1 MLSKHHKCNVCWH
14 VVIYWGQKF
23 VIYRLFELIFNDLFA
38 IFLYDQLFSHLF
50 FRGGLPRQNAPA
62 TEVLSDL
69 QGLCARLP
77 QTAGNLWGEKPQPS
91 WQISTPSV
99 PSTEAFP
106 QVWGLLTLNAG
117 LLWHSSAPHWDQ
129 DTAPE
134 SSLCSITS
142 HISLQWRE
150 ADWNDSCNC
159 VCENHVSADHHLLPS
174 HSCFFCPQLDELKTS
189 AVYLA
194 LAWYF

>member
-1 MLSKHHKCNVCWH
+1 MTFLLYFCTIN
-14 VVIYWGQKF
+14 YF
-23 VIYRLFELIFNDLFA
+23 LI
-38 IFLYDQLFSHLF
+38 SV

-62 TEVLSDL
+62 IEVLSYL
-69 QGLCARLP
+69 WGLCTRLP
-77 QTAGNLWGEKPQPS
+77 QTTGNLWGEKPQPS

-99 PSTEAFP
+99 SSTEAFP

-142 HISLQWRE
+142 HISLQWRG
-150 ADWNDSCNC
+150 ADWNDSCNSVC
-159 VCENHVSADHHLLPS
+159 VKTMWAPIIISYLLPRVS
-174 HSCFFCPQLDELKTS
+174 FVHS
-189 AVYLA
+189 
-194 LAWYF
+194 